1 MRRFRTAQESGF
13 TLVET
18 IVAVSIVGLIL
29 TLVGLEFVGT
39 VNHMLHT
46 RAQTD
51 AESQA
56 RVIMSKIDTQMR
68 SAYFDWT
75 DFPLPSGSPLAV
87 VSPQP
92 APSASADY
100 IAFYRVSAGGMPVPV
115 PTASPGTI
123 NAGAPAP
130 PYDLVTIQMSTTKP
144 GELDEIISPPL
155 GGPPSSPIP
164 LGQNVSA
171 FVVTFVNTTVSGSRY
186 DVQLTVSEPSGQ
198 CVNNACA
205 YTLNDTVYIGGQ
217 Q

>member
-1 MRRFRTAQESGF
+1 MTIKRAAQQSAGF

-29 TLVGLEFVGT
+29 TLVGLEFVGA

-46 RAQTD
+46 RADTD

-56 RVIMSKIDTQMR
+56 RVIMSKVDTQMR

-75 DFPLPSGSPLAV
+75 DFPLPSASPYAV

-92 APSASADY
+92 VPSATADY
-100 IAFYRVSAGGMPVPV
+100 VAFYRVSQGGMTVPV
-115 PTASPGTI
+115 PTASPGAV
-123 NAGAPAP
+123 NAGAPTP
-130 PYDLVTIQMSTTKP
+130 PYDLVTIEMSATKP
-144 GELDEIISPPL
+144 GELDEVISPPL

-171 FVVTFVNTTVSGSRY
+171 FVVTAVPPNRY
-186 DVQLTVSEPSGQ
+186 DVQLTVSQPSGQ
-198 CVNNACA
+198 CANNACSF
-205 YTLNDTVYIGGQ
+205 TLNDTVYVGGQ